1 MSQTHSQKNSNRASQ
16 TASRKHVDRAMLTTA
31 AKKANNRTAPGRIK
45 NPVTRTDSALATSPP
60 IPTYIKETVTSNPER
75 SHFTLS

>member
-1 MSQTHSQKNSNRASQ
+1 
-16 TASRKHVDRAMLTTA
+16 MLTTA